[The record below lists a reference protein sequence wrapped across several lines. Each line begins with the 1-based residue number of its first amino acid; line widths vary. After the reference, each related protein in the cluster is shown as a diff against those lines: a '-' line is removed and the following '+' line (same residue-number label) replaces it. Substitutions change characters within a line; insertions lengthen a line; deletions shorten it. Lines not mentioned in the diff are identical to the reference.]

1 MRVASL
7 IGHRKGRLHVE
18 DVDVA
23 VLAERVGTPFYV
35 YSANGM
41 RERLRSLFDAFTG
54 QSLRVFYAAK
64 ANSNVAV
71 LRTLHAAGAG
81 IEVVSGGEIRRALA
95 AGVPGSSIVFAGVAK
110 RDDEIRL
117 ALDIGLA
124 QLNVE
129 SVPELQR
136 IAQIAAEL
144 GRIAPVALRINPDVA
159 AATHDKIATGRKG
172 DKFGIAY
179 THAPEVYALAQRL
192 PGVEPLGLHMH
203 IGSQITDVSSFEA
216 AYERG
221 VRLFREQRSAGV
233 PLRRLDLGG
242 GFGVRYDA
250 EERLPP
256 DELARLVRRV
266 TEGLDAEIWLEPGRF
281 LVAEAGLMVA
291 SVVFVKDTDER
302 RFLIVDAGMHTLLRP
317 AMYGAHHTVMPVVQP
332 ADGTPLRTMDIV
344 GPICESSDVLA
355 RARTLPELARGDLVA
370 FATAGAYGAVM
381 GSNYNSFPSAA
392 EVLIDG
398 DRWAVVK
405 PRREPEQQFADE
417 TVPDWLQAAR
427 AT

>member
-1 MRVASL
+1 M
-7 IGHRKGRLHVE
+7 IGYRNGRLLVE
-18 DVDVA
+18 EVDVA
-23 VLAERVGTPFYV
+23 ALADRVGTPFYV
-35 YSANGM
+35 YSTNGM
-41 RERLRSLFDAFTG
+41 RERLRSLFDAFADMR
-54 QSLRVFYAAK
+54 LRVFFAAK
-64 ANSNVAV
+64 ANSNLAV
-71 LRTLHAAGAG
+71 LRTLHVAGAG

-95 AGVPGSSIVFAGVAK
+95 AGVPGASIVFAGVAK
-110 RDDEIRL
+110 RDEEIRL

-129 SVPELQR
+129 SVPELER
-136 IAQIAAEL
+136 ISALAREA
-144 GRIAPVALRINPDVA
+144 GRVAPVALRINPDVA
-159 AATHDKIATGRKG
+159 AATHDKIATGRKS

-179 THAPEVYALAQRL
+179 TSAPEVYALAQRL
-192 PGVEPLGLHMH
+192 PGIEPVGLHMH

-221 VRLFREQRSAGV
+221 VKLFREQRAAGV

-242 GFGVRYDA
+242 GFGVRYDT

-256 DELARLVRRV
+256 DELARLVRRI

-281 LVAEAGLMVA
+281 LVAEAGLLVA
-291 SVVFVKDTDER
+291 SVVYVKDTGER

-317 AMYGAHHTVMPVVQP
+317 AMYGAHHTVIPVTQP
-332 ADGTPLRTMDIV
+332 GEGAALQTVDIV

-355 RARTLPELARGDLVA
+355 RGRALPELRRGDLVA

-381 GSNYNSFPSAA
+381 GSNYNSFPSAP
-392 EVLIDG
+392 EVLVEG
-398 DRWAVVK
+398 ERWAVVK

-417 TVPDWLQAAR
+417 VVPDWLESVP
-427 AT
+427 TS

>member
-1 MRVASL
+1 MSV
-7 IGHRKGRLHVE
+7 IGYRNGRLLVE

-23 VLAERVGTPFYV
+23 ALAARVGTPFYV

-41 RERLRSLFDAFTG
+41 RERLRSLFDAFADMR
-54 QSLRVFYAAK
+54 LRVFFAAK
-64 ANSNVAV
+64 ANSNLAV

-95 AGVPGSSIVFAGVAK
+95 AGVPGASIVFAGVAK

-129 SVPELQR
+129 SVPELER
-136 IAQIAAEL
+136 ISALAQEA
-144 GRIAPVALRINPDVA
+144 GRVAPVALRINPDVA
-159 AATHDKIATGRKG
+159 AATHDKIATGRKS

-179 THAPEVYALAQRL
+179 TSAPEVYALAQRL
-192 PGVEPLGLHMH
+192 PGVEPVGLHMH

-221 VRLFREQRSAGV
+221 VKLFREQRAAGV

-242 GFGVRYDA
+242 GFGVRYDT

-281 LVAEAGLMVA
+281 LVAEAGLLVA
-291 SVVFVKDTDER
+291 SVVYVKDTGER

-317 AMYGAHHTVMPVVQP
+317 AMYGAHHTVIPVTQP
-332 ADGTPLRTMDIV
+332 GEGAALQTVDIV

-355 RARTLPELARGDLVA
+355 RGRTLPELRRGDLVA

-381 GSNYNSFPSAA
+381 GSNYNSFPSAP
-392 EVLIDG
+392 EVLVEG
-398 DRWAVVK
+398 ERWAVVK
-405 PRREPEQQFADE
+405 PRREPERQFADE
-417 TVPDWLQAAR
+417 VVPDWLESVP
-427 AT
+427 TS

>member
-1 MRVASL
+1 M
-7 IGHRKGRLHVE
+7 IGYRDGRLTVE
-18 DVDVA
+18 GVDVA
-23 VLAERVGTPFYV
+23 DLAARVGTPFYV
-35 YSANGM
+35 YGANGM
-41 RERLRSLFDAFTG
+41 RDRLRSLFDAFAG
-54 QSLRVFYAAK
+54 LPLRVFFAAK
-64 ANSNVAV
+64 ANSNLAV

-95 AGVPGSSIVFAGVAK
+95 AGVPGPSIVFAGVAK
-110 RDDEIRL
+110 QDDEIRL
-117 ALDIGLA
+117 ALEIGLA

-129 SVPELQR
+129 SVPELER
-136 IAQIAAEL
+136 ISALAVEV
-144 GRIAPVALRINPDVA
+144 GRVAPIALRINPDVA
-159 AATHDKIATGRKG
+159 AATHDKIATGRKS

-179 THAPEVYALAQRL
+179 TAAPEVYALARRL
-192 PGVEPLGLHMH
+192 PGVEPVGLHMH

-216 AYERG
+216 AYLRG
-221 VRLFREQRSAGV
+221 VELFRGQRAAGV

-242 GFGVRYDA
+242 GFGVRYSD

-281 LVAEAGLMVA
+281 LVAESGLLVA
-291 SVVFVKDTDER
+291 SVVYVKDTDDR

-317 AMYGAHHTVMPVVQP
+317 AMYGAHHTVIPVSR
-332 ADGTPLRTMDIV
+332 AEDGGVSRTVDIV

-355 RARTLPELARGDLVA
+355 RGRSLPELGSGDLVA

-392 EVLIDG
+392 EVLVEG
-398 DRWAVVK
+398 KRWAVVK

-417 TVPDWLQAAR
+417 VVPEWLEPVPAS
-427 AT
+427 

>member
-1 MRVASL
+1 MRV
-7 IGHRKGRLHVE
+7 IGYRNGRLLVE
-18 DVDVA
+18 EVDVA
-23 VLAERVGTPFYV
+23 ALAARVGTPFYV

-41 RERLRSLFDAFTG
+41 RERLRSLFDAFAG
-54 QSLRVFYAAK
+54 MRLRVFFAAK
-64 ANSNVAV
+64 ANSNLAV

-129 SVPELQR
+129 SVPELER
-136 IAQIAAEL
+136 ISALARET
-144 GRIAPVALRINPDVA
+144 GRVAPVALRINPDVA
-159 AATHDKIATGRKG
+159 AATHDKIATGRKS

-179 THAPEVYALAQRL
+179 TSAPEVYALARRL
-192 PGVEPLGLHMH
+192 PGIEPVGLHMH

-221 VRLFREQRSAGV
+221 VKLFREQRAAGV

-242 GFGVRYDA
+242 GFGVRYDT

-266 TEGLDAEIWLEPGRF
+266 TEELDAEIWLEPGRF
-281 LVAEAGLMVA
+281 LVAEAGLLVA
-291 SVVFVKDTDER
+291 SVVYVKDTEER

-317 AMYGAHHTVMPVVQP
+317 AMYGAHHTVIPVTQP
-332 ADGTPLRTMDIV
+332 GEGAPLQTVDIV

-355 RARTLPELARGDLVA
+355 RGRALPELRRGDLVA

-381 GSNYNSFPSAA
+381 GSNYNSFPSAP
-392 EVLIDG
+392 EVLVEG
-398 DRWAVVK
+398 GRWAVVK

-417 TVPDWLQAAR
+417 VVPDWLEPVPAS
-427 AT
+427 

>member
-1 MRVASL
+1 VNAAAYRNGGLCVEGVAL
-7 IGHRKGRLHVE
+7 AG
-18 DVDVA
+18 
-23 VLAERVGTPFYV
+23 LAETVGTPFYV
-35 YSANGM
+35 YSAGAM
-41 RERLRSLFDAFTG
+41 RERLQSLLTAFAG
-54 QSLRVFYAAK
+54 QRLRVFYAAK
-64 ANSNVAV
+64 ANSNLAV

-95 AGVPGSSIVFAGVAK
+95 AGVPGSAIVFAGVAK

-117 ALDIGLA
+117 ALELGIA

-129 SVPELQR
+129 SVPELER
-136 IAQIAAEL
+136 ISEIAQETGRNAA
-144 GRIAPVALRINPDVA
+144 IALRINPDVA

-179 THAPEVYALAQRL
+179 TAAPEIYALAQRL
-192 PGVEPLGLHMH
+192 PGIEPVGLHMH

-216 AYERG
+216 AYTRG
-221 VRLFREQRSAGV
+221 VKLFREQRAAGV

-242 GFGVRYDA
+242 GFGVRYDE

-281 LVAEAGLMVA
+281 LVAEAGLMVT
-291 SVVFVKDTDER
+291 SVVYVKDTDER
-302 RFLIVDAGMHTLLRP
+302 RFLIVDAGMHTLIRP
-317 AMYGAHHTVMPVVQP
+317 AMYGAHHTVIPVGQP
-332 ADGTPLRTMDIV
+332 VEGATLRMVDIV

-355 RARTLPELARGDLVA
+355 RGRALPELRRGDLVA

-392 EVLIDG
+392 EVLVDG
-398 DRWAVVK
+398 ERWAVVK
-405 PRREPEQQFADE
+405 PRREPEQQLADE
-417 TVPDWLQAAR
+417 IVPEWLGPAPAS
-427 AT
+427 